1 MNVKQISILIVGGDQ
16 ASRETLVIHLRD
28 RKYNCLTAASMDNAK
43 LLMTARRFDLV
54 LCELK
59 LTDGS
64 GLELCRQ
71 IKQASPNTVV
81 VVMSEP
87 VARQYEADAKQNGAA
102 AFLRKPFEWEQLDQL
117 IRSVL
122 PQN

>member
-1 MNVKQISILIVGGDQ
+1 MNANRISILIVGGDL
-16 ASRETLVIHLRD
+16 ETRQTLFLRMRD
-28 RKYNCLTAASMDNAK
+28 RKYDCLTVPSMDNAK

-59 LTDGS
+59 LTDGC
-64 GLELCRQ
+64 GLALCRQ
-71 IKQASPNTVV
+71 IRQTSPNTVV
-81 VVMSEP
+81 VVMSAP
-87 VARQYEADAKQNGAA
+87 VARRYEDEARKSGAA
-102 AFLRKPFEWEQLDQL
+102 AFLRKPFEWAQLDKL

>member
-1 MNVKQISILIVGGDQ
+1 MSVNRISILIVGGDIDT
-16 ASRETLVIHLRD
+16 REKLFVRLRD
-28 RKYNCLTAASMDNAK
+28 RKYDCLTVASMDNAK
-43 LLMTARRFDLV
+43 ILMTVRHFDLV

-64 GLELCRQ
+64 GLALCRQ
-71 IKQASPNTVV
+71 IRQTSPGTVV

-87 VARQYEADAKQNGAA
+87 VARRYEADARQSGAA
-102 AFLRKPFEWEQLDQL
+102 AFLPKPFEWTQLEQV

>member
-1 MNVKQISILIVGGDQ
+1 MSVNRISILIVSGDIDN
-16 ASRETLVIHLRD
+16 REKLFACLRD
-28 RKYNCLTAASMDNAK
+28 RKYECLTVASMDNAK
-43 LLMTARRFDLV
+43 ILMTVRRFDLV

-64 GLELCRQ
+64 GLALCRQ
-71 IKQASPNTVV
+71 IRQTSPDTVV

-87 VARQYEADAKQNGAA
+87 VVRQYEADARQSGAA
-102 AFLRKPFEWEQLDQL
+102 AFLHKPFEWTQLDQL

>member
-1 MNVKQISILIVGGDQ
+1 MNVKQISILIVGGDLE
-16 ASRETLVIHLRD
+16 SRETLFIQLRD

-71 IKQASPNTVV
+71 IKQASPNTAV